1 MIVVCNGEE
10 REVDRD
16 IRVAEL
22 IRTLELDPALVV
34 VECDGDIVIRDE
46 FESHTLK
53 EGSVVELFR
62 FVGGG

>member
-1 MIVVCNGEE
+1 MRIVCNGEE

>member
-1 MIVVCNGEE
+1 MRIVCNGEE

-22 IRTLELDPALVV
+22 IRTLELDPASIVV
-34 VECDGDIVIRDE
+34 ACDGDVVIRDE
-46 FESHTLK
+46 FDSHTLR

>member
-1 MIVVCNGEE
+1 MRIICNGEK
-10 REVDRD
+10 RDVDRD

-22 IRTLELDPALVV
+22 VRTLELDPASVV
-34 VECDGDIVIRDE
+34 VECDGGIVIRDE
-46 FESHTLK
+46 FEFHTLK